1 MQQIENVSKRYAIDW
16 CVFCFYLHKMKP
28 YICEYNYV
36 NAHSRKY
43 THALTYTNINKN
55 GYLSCAWLLIVR
67 TCSFSLQL
75 QLK

>member
-43 THALTYTNINKN
+43 THTRSPTQTSIKMAICLVP
-55 GYLSCAWLLIVR
+55 GS
-67 TCSFSLQL
+67 S
-75 QLK
+75 